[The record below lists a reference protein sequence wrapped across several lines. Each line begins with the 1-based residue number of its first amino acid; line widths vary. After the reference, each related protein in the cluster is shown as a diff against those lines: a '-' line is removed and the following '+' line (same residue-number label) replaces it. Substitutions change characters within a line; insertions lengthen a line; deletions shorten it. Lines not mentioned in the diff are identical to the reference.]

1 MSAAGN
7 NANASFNFYDLTAKV
22 NYNINAKNTVFLS
35 GYFGRDVFGTSFG
48 FNWGNGTI
56 SSRWNHVFSEK
67 LFMNA
72 TAFYS
77 NYDYLLDS
85 DIENKRPNDSFK
97 WSSNIENLSFYDDKT
112 YEPKEQISLI
122 NKFKHNKIIFING
135 VISKVDIK
143 YEDDTKV
150 LINNDLDL
158 SNNSNGINPLVS
170 LNHALVSAHIGIIV
184 KENYSL
190 NRPLI
195 LYNITTEDVNSTTL
209 NLRTDIKLEKNSSLK
224 LVTIFDDQSQNNFI
238 NINQNFDIAQDS
250 ILKSYKID
258 HKTNSNIK
266 YFYNNINLD
275 KNSISE
281 NFIFSTG
288 SKFIKNEVNC
298 NLNDQYSSAFINGVI
313 NLKNSQHHEIK
324 TNINHLAENT
334 KSYQLI
340 KTVLNDKSKGIYQG
354 KIFVDQK
361 AQKTNGY
368 QLSKA
373 LLLNENTEFDG
384 KPELEIYAD
393 DVKCS
398 HGSTSGN
405 LDEDSIFYLM
415 SRGLSYQQSKELL
428 INGFLMDAVEKIT
441 DLEIKNLIKEMM
453 GVVE

>member
-1 MSAAGN
+1 MIEQLKSD
-7 NANASFNFYDLTAKV
+7 FNKMTENLK
-22 NYNINAKNTVFLS
+22 
-35 GYFGRDVFGTSFG
+35 
-48 FNWGNGTI
+48 
-56 SSRWNHVFSEK
+56 FSE
-67 LFMNA
+67 
-72 TAFYS
+72 S
-77 NYDYLLDS
+77 NIQLRKKNLTNFIDKGFP
-85 DIENKRPNDSFK
+85 NKRIEDWKFSDLNQII
-97 WSSNIENLSFYDDKT
+97 SSNIENLRFYNDEIDVLKDQT
-112 YEPKEQISLI
+112 SLI
-122 NKFKHNKIIFING
+122 NKFEHNKIFFTNG
-135 VISKVDIK
+135 VISKIDIK
-143 YEDDTKV
+143 HEDDAKV
-150 LINNDLDL
+150 LITNDLNL
-158 SNNSNGINPLVS
+158 NKNTNETNPLVS
-170 LNHALVSAHIGIIV
+170 LNYALASAHTSIVV

-190 NRPLI
+190 NKPLI
-195 LYNITTEDVNSTTL
+195 LYNITTKELNSTAL
-209 NLRTDIKLEKNSSLK
+209 NLRINIKLEKNSTLK

-238 NINQNFDIAQDS
+238 NITQNFDIAQDA

-258 HKTNSNIK
+258 HKPNSNIK
-266 YFYNNINLD
+266 YFYNNINLE

-298 NLNDQYSSAFINGVI
+298 NLNDQYGSAFINGVI

-340 KTVLNDKSKGIYQG
+340 KTVLNDQSKGIYQG
-354 KIFVDQK
+354 KIYVDQK

-415 SRGLSYQQSKELL
+415 SRGLSHQQSKELL

-441 DLEIKNLIKEMM
+441 DLEIKNLIKDMM